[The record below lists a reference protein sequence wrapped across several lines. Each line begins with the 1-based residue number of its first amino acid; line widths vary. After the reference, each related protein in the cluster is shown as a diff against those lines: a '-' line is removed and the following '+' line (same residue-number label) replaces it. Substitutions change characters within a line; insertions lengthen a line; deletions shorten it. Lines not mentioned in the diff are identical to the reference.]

1 MATPQITWYPP
12 HVVPSALPVVPRSYH
27 EFYRAPRLRWWKPLA
42 ALGLFAVAVVAVILL
57 VTLAA
62 YSAEVIAGRI
72 TPAEAMAGRITPV
85 LFLANNVG
93 LAAAIP
99 LAIGAHAL
107 VYRQRPGWLASI
119 QGRFRWRVLARFV
132 AVILPIFLAWLA
144 VELFVFGG
152 IAELHPRPET
162 WFMIGVILLT
172 TPLQSAGE
180 EYAFRGLISR
190 SIGSCFG
197 ARRVGL
203 AVSVGVSAG
212 LFALAHGAGDPWLN
226 LFYVSFGALSSYLT
240 LRTGGLEAAV
250 ALHAV
255 NNLVAFSSLP
265 FTGLEGLFDR
275 EAGTGSP
282 LVLVM
287 LAVLVGAAAAILWQA
302 RHLALPQAAAPGARW
317 DGGLTANV

>member
-1 MATPQITWYPP
+1 
-12 HVVPSALPVVPRSYH
+12 V
-27 EFYRAPRLRWWKPLA
+27 EA
-42 ALGLFAVAVVAVILL
+42 AGR
-57 VTLAA
+57 TLAG
-62 YSAEVIAGRI
+62 YTVEVVAGRI

-85 LFLANNVG
+85 LFLANNIG
-93 LAAAIP
+93 LALAIP

-132 AVILPIFLAWLA
+132 AVCLPIFLAWLA

-152 IAELHPRPET
+152 IDELHPRSET

-180 EYAFRGLISR
+180 EYAFRGLLSR
-190 SIGSCFG
+190 SLGSCFG

-203 AVSVGVSAG
+203 VVSVGVSAG
-212 LFALAHGAGDPWLN
+212 VFALAHGAGDPWLN
-226 LFYVSFGALSSYLT
+226 LFYVAFGGIASWLT
-240 LRTGGLEAAV
+240 LRTGGLEAAI

-255 NNLVAFSSLP
+255 NNLVAMSFLP
-265 FTGLEGLFDR
+265 FTGLEGLFERD
-275 EAGTGSP
+275 AGTGSP

-302 RHLALPQAAAPGARW
+302 RRLALPQAAAPGAPT
-317 DGGLTANV
+317 DGGLAANV